1 MDKHERGWE
10 IQEGRDD
17 IPLPNWN
24 GSYGGDPKRL
34 PKVVQKLLLR
44 RPLSPEEKA
53 ELLWRYYEL
62 DQSRQSRNR
71 VLTGTIIVLLILGA
85 FALIAAFP
93 PDWARQE
100 MVRLLGPGRS

>member
-10 IQEGRDD
+10 IEEGRLDM
-17 IPLPNWN
+17 PLPRWN

-44 RPLSPEEKA
+44 RPLTPEEKA

-62 DQSRQSRNR
+62 DQSHRSRNR
-71 VLTGTIIVLLILGA
+71 VLVGTLLVLLALGVLA
-85 FALIAAFP
+85 FIAAFP
-93 PDWARQE
+93 PEWARQE
-100 MVRLLGPGRS
+100 LVRFLGPGRS

>member
-17 IPLPNWN
+17 VPLPHWN

-44 RPLSPEEKA
+44 RPLTPEEQA

-62 DQSRQSRNR
+62 DQARQSRNR
-71 VLTGTIIVLLILGA
+71 VLVGTIIVLLILGT